1 MAERIDRVAEETCER
16 AFLYAD
22 PDSFRAGVREALR
35 AIEAALPQP
44 PGRQRHERAH
54 ERTAGTVRRPNQPVE
69 GAVETAAA
77 TL

>member
-1 MAERIDRVAEETCER
+1 MGASMDRAADHVYER
-16 AFLYAD
+16 AFLYRD

-44 PGRQRHERAH
+44 PRRRERA
-54 ERTAGTVRRPNQPVE
+54 ARRGSASAVE
-69 GAVETAAA
+69 GAVEAAAA